1 MTSAWQHVA
10 QEPYNRAEV
19 GTRGLAC
26 PFAKSDPET
35 YMSIDACKAT
45 EGFKEPRLLFE
56 HIWRKHTRFFRCGFC
71 PLRWSISTSRK
82 EVKEKK
88 EDHWKS
94 CDGKLRSVLYFEGPD
109 ESSIEL
115 LDWKQQELFEKIRS
129 MRDVE
134 AKLEALY
141 KACRKPVPET
151 YHATA
156 ASLTVQPQMIYAPGR
171 ITTQD
176 DQQSISHGEGIFEG
190 FSRPR
195 SGASRVTRQPTTTN
209 LSKVNAELR
218 AGDNSAVSGANRP
231 RDADSGYSSMPQ
243 NNGDTDDV
251 FYDRLAAQSGAQ
263 YHVPHEVR
271 PYEMSGDP
279 VVTASPGRLT
289 DDDSFPPIDCFRTF
303 DNTDPLLSGGIGS
316 STRRDDSLL
325 GLALSNP
332 GPETSGG
339 PLAPWDYAELDP
351 VFLEI

>member
-1 MTSAWQHVA
+1 
-10 QEPYNRAEV
+10 
-19 GTRGLAC
+19 
-26 PFAKSDPET
+26 
-35 YMSIDACKAT
+35 
-45 EGFKEPRLLFE
+45 
-56 HIWRKHTRFFRCGFC
+56 
-71 PLRWSISTSRK
+71 
-82 EVKEKK
+82 
-88 EDHWKS
+88 
-94 CDGKLRSVLYFEGPD
+94 
-109 ESSIEL
+109 
-115 LDWKQQELFEKIRS
+115 
-129 MRDVE
+129 
-134 AKLEALY
+134 
-141 KACRKPVPET
+141 
-151 YHATA
+151 
-156 ASLTVQPQMIYAPGR
+156 MIYAPGR